1 MQKDKD
7 STPAK
12 QKATDAENAQA
23 NTNSE
28 VREGQGNSSILHDKE
43 DNTDNAYPELKQEDR
58 QYKGQDE
65 FIKKKGN
72 KSGDEES

>member
-7 STPAK
+7 KTPAK
-12 QKATDAENAQA
+12 HKVTDKENAQA

-43 DNTDNAYPELKQEDR
+43 DNTDHAYPELKQEDR

-65 FIKKKGN
+65 FTRKKSN
-72 KSGDEES
+72 KTADDE